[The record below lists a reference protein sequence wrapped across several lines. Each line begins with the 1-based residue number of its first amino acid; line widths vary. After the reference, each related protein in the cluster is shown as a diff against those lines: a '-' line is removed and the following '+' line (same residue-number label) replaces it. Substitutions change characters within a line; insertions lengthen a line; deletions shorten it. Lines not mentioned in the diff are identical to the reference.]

1 MNPIKLYR
9 GECFSYKIYK
19 PVTNYV
25 QNLYFSY
32 IHHYIGMKD
41 HFQVTEYLSDLT
53 KEELLKLGSALGLLW
68 PNLKKMT
75 MLCEDLVE
83 GWLNGADNVVAT
95 SGQPTWAS
103 LIKALEK
110 IKLKG
115 VAGKIKKCEYLLE

>member
-1 MNPIKLYR
+1 M
-9 GECFSYKIYK
+9 
-19 PVTNYV
+19 
-25 QNLYFSY
+25 
-32 IHHYIGMKD
+32 
-41 HFQVTEYLSDLT
+41 TEYLSDLT
-53 KEELLKLGSALGLLW
+53 NKKLLKLGSALGLLW
-68 PNLKKMT
+68 SNLKKMT

-115 VAGKIKKCEYLLE
+115 VAEKIKKCEYLVAIVTGVAR